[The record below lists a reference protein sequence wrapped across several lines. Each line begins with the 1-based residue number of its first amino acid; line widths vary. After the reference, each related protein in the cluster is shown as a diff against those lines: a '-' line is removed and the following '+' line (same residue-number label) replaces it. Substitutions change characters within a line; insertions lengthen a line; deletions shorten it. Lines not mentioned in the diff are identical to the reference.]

1 MSPVAQTA
9 PPAGMPASFEQLA
22 TAIESRPPRALGVL
36 GCHSEEAVQAVER
49 LGELGVGSSEIFDP
63 VVGPPRSPAEAA
75 AAGVEGWL
83 DGSIDLLLKLETSTA
98 TIMREVLRRG
108 TGSWFSHLGLV
119 VEEREQRAFLVTD
132 AGLNR
137 APSVDDLLRIGERA
151 VAAAKRLGVERPT
164 VGLIAHREDPDP
176 AVPGSILLSELRQL
190 HGERL
195 EALGATLVGPTS
207 LDIALDPAAAKAKGA
222 GISRRCDV
230 VIVPDIIVGNVIY
243 KSFML
248 RSDCVVA
255 GAVFDGEGKAIAVPS
270 RVASTRERVASAAL
284 ALELANDGAPA
295 APDRPLEE
303 R

>member
-1 MSPVAQTA
+1 
-9 PPAGMPASFEQLA
+9 MPASFEQLA
-22 TAIESRPPRALGVL
+22 AAIGSHPPRALGVL
-36 GCHSEEAVQAVER
+36 GCHSEEAVLAVER
-49 LGELGVGSSEIFDP
+49 LGELGVQSSEIFDA

-83 DGSIDLLLKLETSTA
+83 NGSIDLLLKLETSTA

-119 VEEREQRAFLVTD
+119 VEERERRAFLVTD

-164 VGLIAHREDPDP
+164 VGLIAHREDADP
-176 AVPGSILLSELRQL
+176 AVPGSILLGELRQR

-207 LDIALDPAAAKAKGA
+207 LDIALDPAAARAKGA
-222 GISRRCDV
+222 SVSRRCDV

-284 ALELANDGAPA
+284 ALELSNDGAPA
-295 APDRPLEE
+295 APDRTLEE